1 VVTSSADF
9 ELTVTTVRAVGVSCA
24 SEGRTAPDITNQTPT
39 TMASQRLPL
48 IFPQLP
54 IFIIL

>member
-1 VVTSSADF
+1 VITSSADF
-9 ELTVTTVRAVGVSCA
+9 EVTVTTVRAVGVSCA
-24 SEGRTAPDITNQTPT
+24 SEGRTAPHITNQTPT
-39 TMASQRLPL
+39 IRVNRRLPP